1 MPKITYKEE
10 EKIRDSAHLKGLL
23 EQLPPFLF
31 IYFRGIAQTTS
42 VKTRIGYAYDLKVF
56 FNFLC
61 EKNDNFIGVDF
72 EDINV
77 SMLETITPQDIE
89 EFLDYVTSYVPF
101 RDTEED
107 CINNTALFNAEK
119 ICYTISDDRQPC
131 RSRTIPPDKR
141 RQTWQKPPKRPKP
154 SGLKNTAPEDSSSVQ
169 RALSCASGSPSA
181 STAL

>member
-1 MPKITYKEE
+1 MPKMTYKEE

-89 EFLDYVTSYVPF
+89 EFLDYVTSYVPA
-101 RDTEED
+101 
-107 CINNTALFNAEK
+107 I
-119 ICYTISDDRQPC
+119 ISGVIISC
-131 RSRTIPPDKR
+131 F
-141 RQTWQKPPKRPKP
+141 
-154 SGLKNTAPEDSSSVQ
+154 SGLFMAIFLHAWYKEKRTS
-169 RALSCASGSPSA
+169 
-181 STAL
+181 

>member
-1 MPKITYKEE
+1 MPKMTYKEE

-77 SMLETITPQDIE
+77 SMLETITTQDIE
-89 EFLDYVTSYVPF
+89 EFINYVTIYVPF
-101 RDTEED
+101 
-107 CINNTALFNAEK
+107 
-119 ICYTISDDRQPC
+119 
-131 RSRTIPPDKR
+131 
-141 RQTWQKPPKRPKP
+141 
-154 SGLKNTAPEDSSSVQ
+154 
-169 RALSCASGSPSA
+169 
-181 STAL
+181 